1 MNLLCSSEDALLTH
15 TELFS
20 SFICKLNLC
29 ITLFVELT
37 CIFLHIFIRAA
48 VLHFQLKE
56 VPDDFFVD
64 IVSRNNFLTVTL
76 QVIRTTRVHVYYYYT
91 KGKLS
96 NINLKCTMCDHVGLY
111 NHPFLQTF
119 FSSLES
125 SNDRIDKNLVRRG
138 LQFRESLTKRYKW
151 DFSSE
156 PDEYAPTLVDT

>member
-1 MNLLCSSEDALLTH
+1 MVCVAVSCTFVVYDAFEHWKKLVNLLCSSEDALLTH

-37 CIFLHIFIRAA
+37 CIFLHIFIRVA

-76 QVIRTTRVHVYYYYT
+76 QVIRTTRVHVY
-91 KGKLS
+91 
-96 NINLKCTMCDHVGLY
+96 II
-111 NHPFLQTF
+111 P
-119 FSSLES
+119 
-125 SNDRIDKNLVRRG
+125 
-138 LQFRESLTKRYKW
+138 REN
-151 DFSSE
+151 
-156 PDEYAPTLVDT
+156 